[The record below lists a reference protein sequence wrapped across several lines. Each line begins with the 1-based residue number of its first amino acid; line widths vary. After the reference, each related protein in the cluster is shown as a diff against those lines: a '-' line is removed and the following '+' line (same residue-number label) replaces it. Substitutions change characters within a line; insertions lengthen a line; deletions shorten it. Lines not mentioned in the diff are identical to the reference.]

1 MIQNSYK
8 YGWLVIVLCF
18 LGVSCASEKLS
29 WKEELHNEIS
39 LLGHRNWIV
48 VTDMA

>member
-18 LGVSCASEKLS
+18 LGVSCASEKT
-29 WKEELHNEIS
+29 
-39 LLGHRNWIV
+39 LLERG
-48 VTDMA
+48 TA